1 MSTLVSYLLA
11 AILQFIGLSVPTEQ
25 ESVSELTHQQF
36 EETTSALPY
45 SFIIN
50 NEQELKTNIRKNEN
64 RKHKGAD
71 AKRGFGVLHPFRS

>member
-11 AILQFIGLSVPTEQ
+11 AVLQFIGASVPQEQ
-25 ESVSELTHQQF
+25 ETVSVLTHHQC

-50 NEQELKTNIRKNEN
+50 NEQELNTSKEQ
-64 RKHKGAD
+64 
-71 AKRGFGVLHPFRS
+71 L